1 MLKFGKQIRPG
12 LTMTTKEERMRFLEE
27 MQDVRPIRRA
37 ERADVRAVR
46 ELTPGHLERQR
57 AAVSDLPLDDNP
69 LTADHVELLSSHDI
83 LSFQRP
89 GVQHGVFKKLRLGRY
104 QIEARLD
111 LHRMTIEQAR
121 REVFAF
127 VRDCMRYGL
136 RSVII
141 LHGKGE
147 RNPDNVALLKSH
159 VAKWLPELDDVMA
172 FHSAQRHHGGTG
184 AVYVM
189 LRKNE
194 GQKQH
199 NREIHGF
206 R

>member
-1 MLKFGKQIRPG
+1 
-12 LTMTTKEERMRFLEE
+12 MTTKHERMQFLEE

-37 ERADVRAVR
+37 NRADVSTSR

-57 AAVSDLPLDDNP
+57 AAVSEGARDDNH
-69 LTADHVELLSSHDI
+69 LTANDVELLTSHDV
-83 LSFQRP
+83 LSFMRP
-89 GVQHGVFKKLRLGRY
+89 GVQHGVFRKLRLGQY
-104 QIEARLD
+104 GVEARLD
-111 LHRMTIEQAR
+111 LHRMTVDVAR
-121 REVFAF
+121 REVFGF
-127 VRDCMRYGL
+127 VQDCLRYGL
-136 RSVII
+136 RSVLI

-147 RNPDNVALLKSH
+147 RNPDNIALLKSY
-159 VAKWLPELDDVMA
+159 VAKWLTELDAVMA

-194 GQKQH
+194 QQKQH
-199 NREIHGF
+199 NREIHGS